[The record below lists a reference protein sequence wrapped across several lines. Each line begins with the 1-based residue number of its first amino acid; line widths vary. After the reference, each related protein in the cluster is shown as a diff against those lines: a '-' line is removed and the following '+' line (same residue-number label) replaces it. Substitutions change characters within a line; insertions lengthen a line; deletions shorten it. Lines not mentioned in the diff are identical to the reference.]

1 MHLTLSLWRIN
12 MLINVQF
19 ASKREQMSNN
29 EERQTASVE
38 KILAERQI
46 EEERRQTLANVRG
59 KYPWYF

>member
-19 ASKREQMSNN
+19 ASRREQMSNN
-29 EERQTASVE
+29 EERQATSVE

-46 EEERRQTLANVRG
+46 EEERRQTLANVRS